1 MTSKLAPEERTLP
14 ALLRRRAAEN
24 ADGTFLV
31 DEAGPLSWGA
41 AHELARSR
49 SAGLARI
56 GVRRHDTVGVM
67 LGNRREF
74 VESWFGLACM
84 GAIEV
89 PVNPEERAERLVH
102 MLNMSRCRVLIASA
116 DRVEQVDAVAHKL
129 THLER
134 VIVVDGGRSE
144 RFESLPFEELNADP
158 QAAPDVDV
166 RFSDAEA
173 VMFTSGSTGPAK
185 GAIISHGQ
193 HYINGQQPTG
203 LFGIDGH
210 DVIYVCLPLHHN
222 MAQGYGVCVSLV
234 SGAAVRIA
242 PRFDDRGFWDDVR
255 LHGATVLSFVGAMLV
270 LLAKQPPREDDAAN
284 PLRVGFGVPI
294 PATLHEAFEERFGIR
309 LTHCYG
315 STEATIVAWNE
326 RTGRKIGPV
335 GRPLPDF
342 DVRVMDESD
351 TALPTGEVGE
361 ICVRPHE
368 PSSIFSGYFGEPGR
382 TIAAWRNLWFHTGDR
397 GWFDDDGDLWFSDRI
412 GDVIRRMGEF
422 VSSYELEQAVLAHPD
437 VQMVAAFG
445 VPSELI
451 EEEVMVAVVPQPG
464 SRLDERTIRE
474 WCADRL
480 PRNAIP
486 RFVEL
491 MAELPMTPTGKI
503 EKFKLRERGPGA
515 ATYDARAERE
525 AVL

>member
-1 MTSKLAPEERTLP
+1 M
-14 ALLRRRAAEN
+14 RAGEN
-24 ADGTFLV
+24 PDGTFLM
-31 DEAGPLSWGA
+31 DEAGALSWA
-41 AHELARSR
+41 AALELARGR
-49 SAGLARI
+49 SAGLARL
-56 GVRRHDTVGVM
+56 GVRRYDTVAVM
-67 LGNRREF
+67 LANRREF
-74 VESWFGLACM
+74 VESWLGLACM

-102 MLNMSRCRVLIASA
+102 ILNVSRCRVLIVSGDRLAQV
-116 DRVEQVDAVAHKL
+116 DRVAHQL

-134 VIVVDGGRSE
+134 VIVVDEGRSSQ
-144 RFESLPFEELNADP
+144 FAWLPFEELSGDSH
-158 QAAPDVDV
+158 AAPDVDV
-166 RFSDAEA
+166 HFSDAEA

-193 HYINGQQPTG
+193 HYTNGRQPTR
-203 LFGIDGH
+203 LFEIDGH

-242 PRFDDRGFWDDVR
+242 PRFEDSGFWADVR
-255 LHGATVLSFVGAMLV
+255 DHGATVLSFVGAMLV
-270 LLAKQPPREDDAAN
+270 LLTKQPPHEDDAAN
-284 PLRVGFGVPI
+284 PLRVGFGIPI
-294 PATLHEAFEERFGIR
+294 PATLHEAFEQRFGLR

-326 RTGRKIGPV
+326 REGRKVGPV

-342 DVRVMDESD
+342 DVRVVDESD
-351 TALPTGEVGE
+351 APLPAGEVGE

-368 PSSIFSGYFGEPGR
+368 PSSIFSGYFGEPQR
-382 TIAAWRNLWFHTGDR
+382 TIEAWRNLWFHTGDR
-397 GWFDDDGDLWFSDRI
+397 GWFDDDGDLWFSDRV
-412 GDVIRRMGEF
+412 GDVIRHMGEF

-464 SRLDERTIRE
+464 SRLDEPAIRR

-491 MAELPMTPTGKI
+491 VPELPMTPTGKV
-503 EKFKLRERGPGA
+503 EKFRLRERGVGP
-515 ATYDARAERE
+515 ATYDARAKRE
-525 AVL
+525 ALL